1 MHDLADGA
9 VRDQAARPGHRA
21 DLEALR
27 EIDRPDAPRLRLHP
41 SHFRELRPRN
51 DAGLVHH
58 HVLSVP
64 HRLHGDVRTPVG
76 HFRRNDEIDARVL
89 EEAARIVDPLEL
101 RKTIEEAAERPRLAL
116 GPEARTLAAEAE
128 QTADL
133 MVDVAMIEAER
144 GEPERRFRHG
154 ASRRVSAHPPP
165 GATVAWG
172 NRSVSDAGDPAT
184 EGNVRYFARLRPV
197 AEISMIAPS
206 ANATRDE
213 GRPVA
218 FSLRRMDNE
227 GEPDGSA
234 GEAAPTMEQLR
245 QVLHDRIEKVLSP
258 AALWLH
264 RGGARANQI
273 SVAGFLTNAAA
284 AALIVTDH
292 LAAAGALYLLA
303 GVLDLLDG
311 TLARLAGRP
320 TRFGAFLDSTLDR
333 ASEGI
338 VFAAIGY
345 RFAVE
350 GSATD
355 AGIVVLALLGSFLV
369 SYVRARA
376 EGLGAECKA
385 GIATRAERVVLVG
398 LGLVSGMLAEAIRL
412 VALLTAVT
420 VAQRIARARR
430 ELHTP
435 DRLTG

>member
-1 MHDLADGA
+1 
-9 VRDQAARPGHRA
+9 
-21 DLEALR
+21 
-27 EIDRPDAPRLRLHP
+27 
-41 SHFRELRPRN
+41 
-51 DAGLVHH
+51 
-58 HVLSVP
+58 
-64 HRLHGDVRTPVG
+64 
-76 HFRRNDEIDARVL
+76 
-89 EEAARIVDPLEL
+89 
-101 RKTIEEAAERPRLAL
+101 
-116 GPEARTLAAEAE
+116 
-128 QTADL
+128 
-133 MVDVAMIEAER
+133 
-144 GEPERRFRHG
+144 
-154 ASRRVSAHPPP
+154 
-165 GATVAWG
+165 
-172 NRSVSDAGDPAT
+172 
-184 EGNVRYFARLRPV
+184 
-197 AEISMIAPS
+197 MIAPS